1 MAHRG
6 MDINGL
12 IWSELFIGRGIA
24 AAVAEEKPR
33 KARAGAKVTTNEGRR
48 GAMKGRKWEH
58 KLPRKLGGLFG
69 HLKSFWKGLET
80 PDKLLR

>member
-1 MAHRG
+1 
-6 MDINGL
+6 
-12 IWSELFIGRGIA
+12 
-24 AAVAEEKPR
+24 
-33 KARAGAKVTTNEGRR
+33 
-48 GAMKGRKWEH
+48 MKGRKWEH